1 MSEVRL
7 RGLAGNI
14 PFDCPAEEPDWM
26 TNMRV
31 KEVVRENNG
40 KIESISYYA
49 DCGHYF
55 GETDEI
61 KVIKIHIGEK
71 VSFIHRFVDTED
83 GVWESDS
90 FTVTAELVEI

>member
-31 KEVVRENNG
+31 KEGVRENNG

-55 GETDEI
+55 GATDEI